1 LPPVQA
7 FLKKQIES
15 GPPGP
20 SDEERA
26 KGRSFLWGEA
36 KDGGGKPVRS
46 RLVTPEGYTLTAMT
60 AWDIAKRTIAGDAR
74 AGFQTPS
81 KVFGPDYIL
90 EFEGVERVDLD

>member
-1 LPPVQA
+1 
-7 FLKKQIES
+7 
-15 GPPGP
+15 
-20 SDEERA
+20 
-26 KGRSFLWGEA
+26 
-36 KDGGGKPVRS
+36 
-46 RLVTPEGYTLTAMT
+46 MT